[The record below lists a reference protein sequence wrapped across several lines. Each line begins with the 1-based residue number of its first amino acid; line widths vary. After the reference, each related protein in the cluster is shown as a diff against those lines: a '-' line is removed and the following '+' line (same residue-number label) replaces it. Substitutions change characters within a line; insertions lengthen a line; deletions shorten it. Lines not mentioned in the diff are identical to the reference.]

1 MALIKKHSLNLGKKV
16 KTNIKMA
23 TAALTYDKDSIK
35 NSILN
40 SVAPVVTVS
49 SSPELN
55 ERLQRTLNIQNLQ
68 EYMVKYGN
76 IETTA
81 SVLEENASGIK
92 LQDLQGPFSLRFAAD
107 METLLGMP
115 RDSPDNL
122 QSRIQSYL
130 STAEQSQDI
139 PMQDSKEIFEYF
151 FETSMSSY
159 DLSVPL
165 TMFNHP
171 VVCMLGFD
179 LNGSQENEDKYERA
193 REMLVRFKNTK
204 KTKKNEATKNW
215 KYININDILPV
226 FVMCYNDHDQKSFED
241 ACALAKQLKKQLF
254 VESFL
259 LPIWHTT
266 DDENKVSQQDV
277 ANLQTLLVQ
286 MKVNTI
292 KPFMV
297 RKIQF
302 WNETILNHRKSLS
315 KLFFRKF
322 SRQSSPALSPS
333 DGSNATLET
342 AEEEMLLR
350 KLGDWSFML
359 KDFKTAFSVYNQL
372 VKDFNAT
379 VIQEILPTNVDPQL
393 LLASSLFWS
402 AISIFMGAQTIL
414 TGKMIKTELDP
425 LITRGISEATLTE
438 TLEDGL
444 SDSASMF
451 IQVFKFL
458 LPLSELFLT
467 LSDEWLGVPY
477 AIRWYEEI
485 LYWSNNKYGLIE
497 CFIWERLSLCFKLR
511 VDPRVIHHIKLA
523 QCKNSTDEVTEESEP
538 EPQALIN
545 PNKLDW
551 GKDYIMQGHQRQRKA
566 VFFELLAARK
576 WLECNHVNQTKRLIL
591 DIDKRYAGLP
601 FAHRNELLLFKLKE
615 KTGLT

>member
-1 MALIKKHSLNLGKKV
+1 
-16 KTNIKMA
+16 MA
-23 TAALTYDKDSIK
+23 TAALTYDKESIK
-35 NSILN
+35 NSILD

-55 ERLQRTLNIQNLQ
+55 DRLQRTLNIRNLH

-81 SVLEENASGIK
+81 SVLEESDSAIK
-92 LQDLQGPFSLRFAAD
+92 VQDLQGPFSLRFAAD
-107 METLLGMP
+107 METLLDMP
-115 RDSPDNL
+115 MDSPDLL
-122 QSRIQSYL
+122 QSRIKDYL
-130 STAEQSQDI
+130 FIKEQSQDV
-139 PMQDSKEIFEYF
+139 PMQDSKELFQYF
-151 FETSMSSY
+151 FESSMSSY

-171 VVCMLGFD
+171 
-179 LNGSQENEDKYERA
+179 DKYEKA
-193 REMLVRFKNTK
+193 REMLVHFKNIK
-204 KTKKNEATKNW
+204 KTKKSQATKNW

-266 DDENKVSQQDV
+266 SNENKVSQQDV

-286 MKVNTI
+286 MKTNAI
-292 KPFMV
+292 QPFMV

-302 WNETILNHRKSLS
+302 WNETILAHRKSLS

-333 DGSNATLET
+333 DGSNAALET

-359 KDFKTAFSVYNQL
+359 KDFKTAFTVYNQL

-379 VIQEILPTNVDPQL
+379 ILQEILPANVDSQL
-393 LLASSLFWS
+393 VLASTLFWS
-402 AISIFMGAQTIL
+402 AIAIFMGAQTIL

-425 LITRGISEATLTE
+425 LITRGISEATSTE
-438 TLEDGL
+438 TLEDEV
-444 SDSASMF
+444 SDPAKMF
-451 IQVFKFL
+451 IIVLKFL

-511 VDPRVIHHIKLA
+511 VDPRVIHHIKLS
-523 QCKNSTDEVTEESEP
+523 QCGSKSTESAETSDATTQVP
-538 EPQALIN
+538 IN

-576 WLECNHVNQTKRLIL
+576 WLECNYVNQTKRLLL
-591 DIDKRYAGLP
+591 DIDKQYSGLP

-615 KTGLT
+615 KTGLI